1 VADFI
6 NPLIAAA
13 SGLGGVFLGG
23 WLSGRREKS
32 KRRIDFVTLQ
42 LSEFYGP
49 LVSLRAE
56 IDARS
61 RLRLKLEGAMDQ
73 AHMDG
78 LLDAGRDAQRAED
91 VTDMAIPSM
100 LMVMRD
106 EDRIFKEVSMP
117 LYRKMLDIFRE
128 KTWLAEPETRAFL
141 PPLIEFV
148 DVWERHI
155 LGTMPGE
162 LISEINH
169 TERNLHPFYDHLVA
183 THDRLRGIIAS

>member
-1 VADFI
+1 MSDSW

-13 SGLGGVFLGG
+13 AGLIGVTLGA
-23 WLSGRREKS
+23 WLSDRREKS

-42 LSEFYGP
+42 LSGFYGP

-61 RLRLKLEGAMDQ
+61 RLRLKLEGAMDE

-78 LLDAGRDAQRAED
+78 LLDAGQDAQRAED
-91 VTDMAIPSM
+91 VTDKVIPSM
-100 LMVMRD
+100 LTVMRD
-106 EDRIFKEVSMP
+106 EDRIFKEVLMP

-128 KTWLAEPETRAFL
+128 KTWLAEPETRVFL
-141 PPLIEFV
+141 PPLVEFV

-162 LISEINH
+162 LILEINH
-169 TERNLHPFYDHLVA
+169 TERNLHPFYEHLA
-183 THDRLRGIIAS
+183 TTHDRLRGIISG